1 LWFTGLVRELSI
13 QQCRVSLYCE
23 SQRAIYLAKNQMYH
37 ARTKHINVRFH
48 KIKELV
54 ATSELLLEKIHTFE
68 NAMDML
74 TKPVTI
80 DKFKHCLEL
89 TCL

>member
-1 LWFTGLVRELSI
+1 
-13 QQCRVSLYCE
+13 
-23 SQRAIYLAKNQMYH
+23 MYH
-37 ARTKHINVRFH
+37 VRTKDINVRFH

-68 NAMDML
+68 NAVDML
-74 TKPVTI
+74 TKPITI